1 MPLPFQTTHK
11 NKSATPVPFFS
22 REKVT
27 GNSPR
32 LPRNPPQTHH
42 KKPPRKHALS
52 QKTLKNQYYRVP
64 AFFPATDFFP
74 ETFFAALAGTALFFA
89 TFLAADFTATAFLT
103 GVLVTAFAATDFFG
117 VFAREAVMRALT
129 SALRSVTLMVVAV
142 LRRRSRP

>member
-1 MPLPFQTTHK
+1 MLGPKINTKRVSSFPAPQSTL
-11 NKSATPVPFFS
+11 FS
-22 REKVT
+22 DHVYHAI
-27 GNSPR
+27 
-32 LPRNPPQTHH
+32 HH
-42 KKPPRKHALS
+42 KLTTKNHHENTHFRKKPS
-52 QKTLKNQYYRVP
+52 KNQYYRVP
-64 AFFPATDFFP
+64 AFFSATDFFP